1 MPTIKDLEN
10 RYDHN
15 IPEDEKARALNPDA
29 DLVKSKQT
37 VAGWQARVDHALA
50 VIDDPAPGVLRED
63 TLADLRHAEDGLG
76 RAEARVR
83 LLEAG
88 PDGRAAVAMAELW
101 QAAQ

>member
-1 MPTIKDLEN
+1 MPTLEDLEKF
-10 RYDHN
+10 YDGP
-15 IPEDEKARALNPDA
+15 ISADERDRALNPDA

-50 VIDDPAPGVLRED
+50 VIDDPAPGVTVED
-63 TLADLRHAEDGLG
+63 ALADLRHAEDGLA